1 MSQPDDSWSNPE
13 PKQGSNL
20 GFFLVLMV
28 LAAVLVGWYALRPM
42 FHGGGG
48 VKPAVDAEPLPEL
61 QLAPL
66 TPGSTEVTLNQTA
79 GKVVLLNFWGT
90 WCPPCRAEFPDVVA
104 LEKKYR
110 GSDQVMILPV
120 SCGSSMREDIDELRA
135 NTEDFLQQRETDIP
149 VYADPGL
156 VTRKAVNDVVGFRG
170 YPTTVLL
177 DGEHRIREVWV
188 GPATFDEM
196 NAGIEALLKEHQEAT
211 AQAN

>member
-1 MSQPDDSWSNPE
+1 MSETADSVFNPQ
-13 PKQGSNL
+13 PKQNSGL

-28 LAAVLVGWYALRPM
+28 VAAVAVGWYALRPM
-42 FHGGGG
+42 LNGGGN
-48 VKPAVDAEPLPEL
+48 VKPAVDAEPLAEL

-66 TPGSTEVTLNQTA
+66 TAGSTEVSLNNTS
-79 GKVVLLNFWGT
+79 GKIVLLNFWGT

-110 GSDQVMILPV
+110 GSGNVLILPV
-120 SCGSSMREDIDELRA
+120 SCGSSVREDMNELRA
-135 NTEDFLQQRETDIP
+135 NTEDFLQQRGTDMPI
-149 VYADPGL
+149 YSDPGL
-156 VTRKAVNDVVGFRG
+156 VTRKAVNDAVGFRG

-188 GPATFDEM
+188 GQASFEEM
-196 NAGIEALLKEHQEAT
+196 NAGIESLLKEHQDAT